1 MTRIKKIIARQIL
14 DSRGNPTV
22 EADVILENDVMG
34 RAAVPSGASTGE
46 HEAVELRDGD
56 KAYGGKGV
64 MQACNHVEKQIGD
77 ALKGLD
83 VNEQEKID
91 SAMIDL
97 DGTPNKGKLGANA
110 ILAAS
115 MACARAA
122 AKAFK
127 KPLYKYLADTFGY
140 VDKKWVLPVPMMNVI
155 NGGKHAD
162 NSTDVQEYMIVPYG
176 ADSLKDAVR
185 MGAEIF
191 HTLKNIIGKNKW
203 PTTVGDEGGFAPPL
217 PSNKKALDILV
228 QSIEQSGYSPEDEV
242 GIALDVAAS
251 EFFHGGIYEMK
262 QEGKSLSTE
271 EIIKEYEGWIDEYPI
286 LSIEDGLDQNDWDNW
301 PVLEKAI
308 GEQVM
313 NVGDDF
319 LVTNVKRLKKAIE
332 GNCANAILIKL
343 NQIGT
348 LTETIQA
355 IKMAQDAGW
364 KAIVS
369 HRSGETCD
377 SFIADLVVAC
387 GTGYIKTGSLSRS
400 ERVEKYNQLMR
411 IEEELGDECR
421 YGLG

>member
-1 MTRIKKIIARQIL
+1 MNKIKKIIARQIL

-46 HEAVELRDGD
+46 HEAVELRDGGD
-56 KAYGGKGV
+56 VYGGKGV
-64 MQACNHVEKQIGD
+64 IQACNNVEKEIAN
-77 ALKGLD
+77 ALVGMEADNQEGLD
-83 VNEQEKID
+83 EK
-91 SAMIDL
+91 MKEV
-97 DGTPNKGKLGANA
+97 DGTPNKGQLGANA
-110 ILAAS
+110 ILAVSLAS
-115 MACARAA
+115 ARAA
-122 AKAFK
+122 AKNNTQ
-127 KPLYKYLADTFGY
+127 PLYKYLADKFGY
-140 VDKKWVLPVPMMNVI
+140 THEKWILPVPMMNVI
-155 NGGKHAD
+155 NGGQHAD

-176 ADSLKDAVR
+176 AENMRQAVQ
-185 MGAEIF
+185 MGSEIF
-191 HTLKNIIGKNKW
+191 HVLKKIIGKNKY

-217 PSNKKALDILV
+217 PSNQKALDILV
-228 QSIEQSGYSPEDEV
+228 QAIEEAGYSAENQV

-251 EFFHGGIYEMK
+251 EFYASGIYDM
-262 QEGKSLSTE
+262 QREGKALSTE
-271 EIIKEYEGWIDEYPI
+271 EMIAEYGQWIDEYPI
-286 LSIEDGLDQNDWDNW
+286 MSIEDGLDQNDWDNW
-301 PVLEKAI
+301 VKLEEAI
-308 GEQVM
+308 GERVM

-319 LVTNVKRLKKAIE
+319 LVTNTDRLKKAIE
-332 GNCANAILIKL
+332 NKCANAILIKL

-348 LTETIQA
+348 LTETVQA

-411 IEEELGDECR
+411 IEEQLGDGCG
-421 YGLG
+421 YGL